1 MPRITN
7 WRTFGVAREMYFNT
21 LFRSGLCLA
30 RCSFSNF
37 YHKWRFLSLSFL
49 FKLGGGGLKGICF
62 ILILFYLMPINSIW
76 CHLKHKY
83 KFWNCYLNWSFCVR
97 FHFVVSNKVKG
108 VTWWYTS
115 LVPRLSTE
123 HSNNAVSPTWYVTFR
138 LVGLKEGGMTAAL
151 W

>member
-49 FKLGGGGLKGICF
+49 FKLGGGGLVKGYLLHF
-62 ILILFYLMPINSIW
+62 NLFYLMLINSINTNS
-76 CHLKHKY
+76 
-83 KFWNCYLNWSFCVR
+83 WNCYLSWSFCVR
-97 FHFVVSNKVKG
+97 FHFVMSTNVKG
-108 VTWWYTS
+108 VTWWFTS